1 MSIVMMMVMMM
12 MLLSNYLLLSL
23 SNSFINYVFIFFI
36 FSMNN
41 LLCVKHTNDNFNTID
56 DDYDDDFFEY
66 S

>member
-1 MSIVMMMVMMM
+1 MMMVMMM
-12 MLLSNYLLLSL
+12 MLLSNYVLLSL
-23 SNSFINYVFIFFI
+23 SNSFINYVFILFI

-56 DDYDDDFFEY
+56 DDYDDDSFEY